1 MIRQNAETAVFI
13 KEEIKNHNKRQGHH
27 GGNIDVARSHP
38 GHGKNEDLSTKGVFQ
53 IFLGGGPKF
62 EIDEFGR
69 NIENHNHNTS
79 KYFAVIQ
86 HIHMIMHIRKNRGC
100 R

>member
-1 MIRQNAETAVFI
+1 MVGQNAETTVFI

-38 GHGKNEDLSTKGVFQ
+38 GHGKNENLSTKGVFQ
-53 IFLGGGPKF
+53 ILLGGGSKF

-69 NIENHNHNTS
+69 HIENHNHNTR
-79 KYFAVIQ
+79 KYFAVV
-86 HIHMIMHIRKNRGC
+86 
-100 R
+100 

>member
-13 KEEIKNHNKRQGHH
+13 KEEVKNQNKRQSHT
-27 GGNIDVARSHP
+27 GGNIDIAGAHP
-38 GHGKNEDLSTKGVFQ
+38 GHGKNEDLSTKGVFE
-53 IFLGGGPKF
+53 IFLGSGPKF
-62 EIDEFGR
+62 EIDKFRR

-86 HIHMIMHIRKNRGC
+86 HIDMIMQIGKNR
-100 R
+100 RWR